1 MDMIGLSAVNG
12 LLILI
17 AGLFSIRWLRDAVE
31 VSRTHVV
38 RMASNSNEEAERIF
52 LDLLREAKDEIVM
65 YDDGDTNEESLYQ
78 SEAVVEAIKNK
89 IQENSRFKVDCVL
102 NDCKGVT
109 RFEKEFARKPTVHIR
124 RRRDNP
130 SRIHYKIIDGRKAY
144 VSCHALG
151 GTARNRTMIDC
162 TNAPSRHRGVRPLAL
177 RRYFEDFERH
187 AAA

>member
-1 MDMIGLSAVNG
+1 MDVLGPSAVNG

-17 AGLFSIRWLRDAVE
+17 AGLLSIRWLRDAVE
-31 VSRTHVV
+31 VSRTYVV
-38 RMASNSNEEAERIF
+38 RMTPNSNEAAERIF

-89 IQENSRFKVDCVL
+89 IQENSRFRVDCVL
-102 NDCKGVT
+102 NDRNGAT
-109 RFEKEFARKPTVHIR
+109 RFERELDRKSAVRIR

-162 TNAPSRHRGVRPLAL
+162 TNALSRHRGVRPLAL
-177 RRYFEDFERH
+177 RRYFDDFERH
-187 AAA
+187 AA